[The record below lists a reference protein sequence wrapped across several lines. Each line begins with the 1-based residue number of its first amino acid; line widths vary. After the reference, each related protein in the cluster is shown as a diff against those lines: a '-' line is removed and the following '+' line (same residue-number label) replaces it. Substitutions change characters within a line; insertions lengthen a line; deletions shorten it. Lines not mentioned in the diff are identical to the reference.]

1 MTENKQN
8 LAPDSQ
14 PDEDIPDLT
23 AQYWKAKFEAAPVKR
38 GRPVSSTP
46 KVSTTVRL
54 DPDVLAALKAGGKGW
69 QTRLN
74 NILRE
79 TLSL

>member
-23 AQYWKAKFEAAPVKR
+23 AHYWKAKFESAPVKR
-38 GRPVSSTP
+38 GRPVSSNP